1 MVLSPKGNKPSWL
14 MNLLSVLFFS
24 PRPDGLLKYA
34 AALFFEQKISNISRI
49 AKKPLSVSNMQ
60 QIYEM

>member
-1 MVLSPKGNKPSWL
+1 MVLSRKGSEPSWL
-14 MNLLSVLFFS
+14 MNLLSVLFFFS
-24 PRPDGLLKYA
+24 RPDGLLKHA
-34 AALFFEQKISNISRI
+34 AALFFEQKISNINRI